1 MWRVSIHDVSS
12 NFLLEISLQFEEN
25 ENILEEF
32 SVDSQFMSL
41 IIPIPFREGKF
52 QESTKS

>member
-1 MWRVSIHDVSS
+1 MWRVSIHDVNS
-12 NFLLEISLQFEEN
+12 NFLLEIILEFEEN
-25 ENILEEF
+25 ENILQQF
-32 SVDSQFMSL
+32 SVESQFMSL